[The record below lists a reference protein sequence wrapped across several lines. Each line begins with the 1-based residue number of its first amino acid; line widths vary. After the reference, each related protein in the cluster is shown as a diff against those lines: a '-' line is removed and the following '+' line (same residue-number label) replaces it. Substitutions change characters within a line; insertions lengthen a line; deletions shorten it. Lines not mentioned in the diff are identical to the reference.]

1 MVIWDC
7 DTYLRHLHG
16 TSRYGIRPRG
26 ELFPFGIATVGQ
38 LRFLGGTMHLC
49 LGKVVS

>member
-1 MVIWDC
+1 M
-7 DTYLRHLHG
+7 YLRHLHG

-26 ELFPFGIATVGQ
+26 ELFPLEIETVGQ
-38 LRFLGGTMHLC
+38 LRFLGGTTHLR